1 MPLFHASGLSIGALG
16 PMITK
21 STVVLP
27 SAHFEPKTTVD
38 VFTEEK
44 LVNAFIL
51 F

>member
-27 SAHFEPKTTVD
+27 SAHFEPKAAVD
-38 VFTEEK
+38 VLTKEK
-44 LVNAFIL
+44 LENAFI
-51 F
+51 